1 MEFNESKKSG
11 DIIEEEVL
19 KIIHQK
25 YPKAE
30 TTKHL
35 GKFSDY
41 DIWIPEINDGI
52 EVKGDYMSAKTG
64 NLVIEVEMG
73 GKLSALSV
81 TKAKYWV
88 FVEGYRYIWISPLDI
103 YRFLEQHPYNRVPFI
118 GKGDT
123 TEKFAYL
130 VSHRRFCD
138 YVLQVGRIEFID
150 KNSPLYFDSF
160 SNMDDELKLNNKTKP

>member
-73 GKLSALSV
+73 GKPSALSV

-88 FVEGYRYIWISPLDI
+88 FVEGYRYIWLTPLDI
-103 YRFLEQHPYNRVPFI
+103 YRFLEQLPYNRVPFTGNGDNV
-118 GKGDT
+118 GKL
-123 TEKFAYL
+123 AYL
-130 VSHRRFCD
+130 VSHKRLVTYARK
-138 YVLQVGRIEFID
+138 VGRVEMMNE
-150 KNSPLYFDSF
+150 KSPLYFDTF
-160 SNMDDELKLNNKTKP
+160 SNMDDDLKKSNKTKP